1 LSDAQLGCTG
11 YWVFAI
17 GVYQKSAFRISNSEF
32 SLTMALQ
39 KSPKRL
45 AKLLDYIL
53 GRRPDEFGLV
63 TDSEGYI
70 KIKELLKALSEE
82 EGLSYVRRA
91 HLDEILITL
100 PDPSFEIS
108 DNTIRAKSRRD
119 LPAHAYAPDPPK
131 LLYHCIRQKAYP
143 HVYTKGINP
152 TGYSQVILS
161 SNLNL
166 AQRMGKRIDRSAI
179 LLTVQVQPCLDKGG
193 AFFAAGEAL
202 FLADF
207 IPPDCFSGPPL
218 PKEKPA
224 VAKPAEQQTLHQQ
237 GPAGSY
243 FIDLDEKFVGRV
255 PKSKR
260 TGKDGKF
267 QKKPKRKRERPPWR
281 R

>member
-1 LSDAQLGCTG
+1 
-11 YWVFAI
+11 
-17 GVYQKSAFRISNSEF
+17 
-32 SLTMALQ
+32 MAVQ

-70 KIKELLKALSEE
+70 KIKDLLKALSEE

-108 DNTIRAKSRRD
+108 DNTIRAKSRLH

-131 LLYHCIRQKAYP
+131 LLYHCVRQKAYP
-143 HVYTKGINP
+143 HVYSKGINP

-161 SNLNL
+161 SNLKL

-179 LLTVQVQPCLDKGG
+179 LLTVQVQPCLDKGVV
-193 AFFAAGEAL
+193 FFAAGEAL
-202 FLADF
+202 FLADS

-218 PKEKPA
+218 PKEKPGA
-224 VAKPAEQQTLHQQ
+224 PKPAEQQPRQQQ

-260 TGKDGKF
+260 KGLDSDRKKDGKRLKK
-267 QKKPKRKRERPPWR
+267 QKLKRERPPWR

>member
-1 LSDAQLGCTG
+1 
-11 YWVFAI
+11 
-17 GVYQKSAFRISNSEF
+17 
-32 SLTMALQ
+32 MALQ

-63 TDSEGYI
+63 TDSDGYI

-108 DNTIRAKSRRD
+108 DNTIRAKSRLH

-131 LLYHCIRQKAYP
+131 LLYHCVRQKAYP
-143 HVYTKGINP
+143 HVYTKGISP
-152 TGYSQVILS
+152 TGYSRIILA
-161 SNLNL
+161 SNLSL
-166 AQRMGKRIDRSAI
+166 AKRIGRRIDRSPT
-179 LLTVQVQPCLDKGG
+179 LLTVQVQHCLDKGVV
-193 AFFAAGEAL
+193 FFKAGEAL

-207 IPPDCFSGPPL
+207 IPPGCFSGPPL
-218 PKEKPA
+218 PKEKPDA
-224 VAKPAEQQTLHQQ
+224 LKTEIPLKPAQKT
-237 GPAGSY
+237 PAGS
-243 FIDLDEKFVGRV
+243 FCIDLEEKMN
-255 PKSKR
+255 PKATGEKKNKR
-260 TGKDGKF
+260 M
-267 QKKPKRKRERPPWR
+267 KKHKKRREPPPWR

>member
-1 LSDAQLGCTG
+1 
-11 YWVFAI
+11 
-17 GVYQKSAFRISNSEF
+17 
-32 SLTMALQ
+32 MALQ

-63 TDSEGYI
+63 TDSDGYI

-91 HLDEILITL
+91 HLNEILLTM

-108 DNTIRAKSRRD
+108 DNSIRAKNRRH
-119 LPAHAYAPDPPK
+119 LPEHAYAPDPPK
-131 LLYHCIRQKAYP
+131 LLYHCVRQKAYP
-143 HVYTKGINP
+143 HIHIKGLYP
-152 TGYSQVILS
+152 TGYTRVILS
-161 SNLNL
+161 SNLSL
-166 AQRMGKRIDRSAI
+166 AQRLGRRIDRSAI
-179 LLTVQVQPCLDKGG
+179 LLTVQVQACLDKGVV
-193 AFFAAGEAL
+193 FFNAGEAL

-207 IPPDCFSGPPL
+207 IPPGCFSGPPL
-218 PKEKPA
+218 PKEKPD
-224 VAKPAEQQTLHQQ
+224 VAKPADRLPRQQQ

-255 PKSKR
+255 PESKR
-260 TGKDGKF
+260 RGLDSDRKKDGKL
-267 QKKPKRKRERPPWR
+267 QKKQKRKRERPPWR